1 MDTFSTELVHDE
13 ERICDEVKKQILSNP
28 LLSGEDLVV
37 SAERD
42 TIILHGVVGSLDK
55 KWLAEDIA
63 RETFGVL
70 NVTNEIY
77 VSRSFEDEQGE
88 GFYEDY

>member
-1 MDTFSTELVHDE
+1 MDNISTELLHNE
-13 ERICDEVKKQILSNP
+13 ERICDEVRKQILHNP
-28 LLSGEDLVV
+28 VLCGEDLVV
-37 SAERD
+37 SADGD
-42 TIILHGVVGSLDK
+42 TIILHGVVDSLDK

-88 GFYEDY
+88 GFYEEY